1 MGRQLM
7 KSLALILSFCFVI
20 SYFSKAEEPHVSSR
34 LDTNAGLIGDQ
45 IVLTLETKANEET
58 NIVFPSIKDSLGGL
72 EILDISDIDTVR
84 SADGRTLKRKLN
96 LTSFDSGE
104 FKIPELT
111 FMYDRKGIDELY
123 PLKTSPLSV
132 KFHTMEVDTSQA
144 IKDIKGPLDE
154 PLTFWDYWYYLLF
167 ALGAIIIIGLVIWLL
182 TRKKNVKQE
191 EEEDP
196 KIPAHI
202 FALEAL
208 KQLEKEKVWQSGE
221 VKLYY
226 VRLTEILRKYIERRF
241 FIDALEMTTGE
252 IVEAMEK
259 RKMREEYI
267 ESVKNTLTLA
277 DLAKFAKHK
286 PLPDEH
292 ANAMAKSVEFVELT
306 KIVVRNAR
314 EDK

>member
-1 MGRQLM
+1 M
-7 KSLALILSFCFVI
+7 KSVALILSFCFVVI
-20 SYFSKAEEPHVSSR
+20 YISKAEEPSVSSR
-34 LDTNAGLIGDQ
+34 LDTNSGLIGDQ
-45 IVLTLETKANEET
+45 IILTLETKAKEET

-72 EILDISDIDTVR
+72 EIIDISDIDTVR
-84 SADGRTLKRKLN
+84 YADGRTLKRKLN

-104 FKIPELT
+104 FSIPELT
-111 FMYDRKGIDELY
+111 FMYERKGMDELY
-123 PLKTSPLSV
+123 PAKTNPLSV
-132 KFHTMEVDTSQA
+132 KFHTMEIDTSQA
-144 IKDIKGPLDE
+144 IKDIKGPMDE
-154 PLTFWDYWYYLLF
+154 PLTFWDYWHYLLI
-167 ALGAIIIIGLVIWLL
+167 ALGAIIVIGATVWLL
-182 TRKKNVKQE
+182 TRKKKE
-191 EEEDP
+191 KYDKTEDP

-208 KQLEKEKVWQSGE
+208 KQLDREKVWQSGE

-259 RKMREEYI
+259 RKMSEEYI

-292 ANAMAKSVEFVELT
+292 ANAMTKSVEFVELT